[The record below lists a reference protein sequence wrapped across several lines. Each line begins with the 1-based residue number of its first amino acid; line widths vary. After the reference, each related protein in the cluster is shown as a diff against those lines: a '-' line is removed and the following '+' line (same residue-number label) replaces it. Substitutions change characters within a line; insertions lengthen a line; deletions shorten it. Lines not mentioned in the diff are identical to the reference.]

1 MGGSSSAR
9 EDSETDCEV
18 DNYQTD
24 DDHDVYETDCQ
35 VATNKL
41 ILMSLQNLTLMLS
54 IKIQN
59 LNILLLKFR
68 QQMEEH
74 ILLLKR
80 RGGALEEG
88 IFIILDFV
96 RLYQVRWCWY
106 YQHHLHRKEVMS

>member
-1 MGGSSSAR
+1 ML
-9 EDSETDCEV
+9 
-18 DNYQTD
+18 
-24 DDHDVYETDCQ
+24 
-35 VATNKL
+35 L
-41 ILMSLQNLTLMLS
+41 IES
-54 IKIQN
+54 QN

-106 YQHHLHRKEVMS
+106 YQHHLQRKGSNVLKQSFVIKLVNQI